1 MVHDKTIRQEIV
13 DRVLARRG
21 RLHLFERFE
30 PHATALIVIDMQATF
45 VARGAPAEVPAA
57 RDIVP
62 AINALTAALRP
73 QGVTIA
79 WITHANERRGD
90 GSDWSGFFDRFV
102 AADMREQ
109 TLAALAPD
117 SPDTQVWP
125 ELDVAQD
132 DIRLR
137 KNRYSAL
144 IPGASELDRVLR
156 ERGITTLLVAG
167 TKTNVCC
174 EATARD
180 AMMMDYG
187 VVMVADC
194 LAALSDDE
202 HRASLET
209 MIQQFAD
216 VMTSAQI
223 RERIASPRVD

>member
-1 MVHDKTIRQEIV
+1 MAHRAAIRQEIV
-13 DRVLARRG
+13 ERVLARRG
-21 RLHLFERFE
+21 RLHLFDRFE
-30 PHATALIVIDMQATF
+30 PHRTALLVIDMQAAF

-57 RDIVP
+57 REIVP
-62 AINALTAALRP
+62 GVNRLAAALRP
-73 QGVTIA
+73 LGVTIV
-79 WITHANERRGD
+79 WITHANERRAD
-90 GSDWSGFFDRFV
+90 GSDWPGFFERFV
-102 AADMREQ
+102 AADMRER

-117 SPDTQVWP
+117 APDTQIWP
-125 ELDVAQD
+125 ELHVELEDV
-132 DIRLR
+132 RLR

-144 IPGASELDRVLR
+144 IAGSSALDGVLR
-156 ERGITTLLVAG
+156 ERGITTLLIAG

-194 LAALSDDE
+194 LAALSDEE

-216 VMTSAQI
+216 VMTSAEI
-223 RERIASPRVD
+223 RERIASPRVE

>member
-1 MVHDKTIRQEIV
+1 MAHPTTIRPEIV
-13 DRVLARRG
+13 ERVLARRG
-21 RLHLFERFE
+21 RMHLFDRFE
-30 PHATALIVIDMQATF
+30 PKKTALVVIDMQATF
-45 VARGAPAEVPAA
+45 VAPGAPAEVPAA
-57 RDIVP
+57 RGILA
-62 AINALTAALRP
+62 AINMLAASLRKH
-73 QGVTIA
+73 GATII
-79 WITHANERRGD
+79 WVTHANERRRD
-90 GSDWSGFFDRFV
+90 GSDWPGFFDRFV
-102 AADMREQ
+102 AADMREK

-117 SPDTQVWP
+117 APDTQVWP
-125 ELDVAQD
+125 ELHVGPGDL
-132 DIRLR
+132 RLR

-144 IPGASELDRVLR
+144 IPGASDLDRALR
-156 ERGITTLLVAG
+156 ERGITTLLIAG

-216 VMTSAQI
+216 VMTGAEI
-223 RERIASPRVD
+223 CERIVKPRVV

>member
-1 MVHDKTIRQEIV
+1 MAHSMTIRPEIV
-13 DRVLARRG
+13 ERVLARRG
-21 RLHLFERFE
+21 RLHLFDRFE
-30 PHATALIVIDMQATF
+30 PEKTALVVIDMQATF
-45 VARGAPAEVPAA
+45 VAAGAPAEVPASRGILA
-57 RDIVP
+57 
-62 AINALTAALRP
+62 AINTLAAALRP
-73 QGVTIA
+73 RGATVI
-79 WITHANERRGD
+79 WVTHANERRGD
-90 GSDWSGFFDRFV
+90 GSDWPGFFDRFV
-102 AADMREQ
+102 AADMRER

-117 SPDTQVWP
+117 AADTQVWP
-125 ELDVAQD
+125 ELHVGAGDL
-132 DIRLR
+132 RLR

-144 IPGASELDRVLR
+144 IPGSSELDRVLR
-156 ERGITTLLVAG
+156 ERGITTLLIAG

-216 VMTSAQI
+216 VMTGAEI
-223 RERIASPRVD
+223 CERIVKPRVA